1 MNSIRENQSFIPQDP
16 TLQFQPVA
24 QPIQFINNLTPP
36 QASRYFP
43 IGYKELTPHRI
54 MYSSDGFIQKS
65 EPIPQNNY
73 RSNFYQPNLNV
84 RVNMKDMGSKFI

>member
-16 TLQFQPVA
+16 TLQFGAVA

-43 IGYKELTPHRI
+43 IGYKELEPHRI
-54 MYSSDGFIQKS
+54 MYGANGFVEKPA
-65 EPIPQNNY
+65 PIPQNNY
-73 RSNFYQPNLNV
+73 RTKFYQPNLNV
-84 RVNMKDMGSKFI
+84 RVDMADMGAKFI